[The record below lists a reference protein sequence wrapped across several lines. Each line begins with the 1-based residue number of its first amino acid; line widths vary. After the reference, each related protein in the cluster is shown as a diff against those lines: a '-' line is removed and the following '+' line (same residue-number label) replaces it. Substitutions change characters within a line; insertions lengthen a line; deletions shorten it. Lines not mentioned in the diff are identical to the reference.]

1 MRTRGSRFVTCQ
13 WVLIHRRMTS
23 NPPIDSNHT
32 QRIHDA
38 YVEYNRTLRAWFVG
52 FGVAAP
58 VLIATQ
64 DKLFEAV
71 AQSTFGRSI
80 ALCFFGGVLLQII
93 NAIANKWM
101 NWYRYELSRD
111 KTVRPAFMKPLAN
124 WYRDAYLIHLFAD
137 VATGVLYTASVAL
150 FLLVLFPGK

>member
-1 MRTRGSRFVTCQ
+1 
-13 WVLIHRRMTS
+13 MTS
-23 NPPIDSNHT
+23 DPQVNSNHT

-80 ALCFFGGVLLQII
+80 AICFFAGVLLQIT

-101 NWYRYELSRD
+101 NWYRYEVSRG
-111 KTVRPAFMKPLAN
+111 KPVHPAFMKPLSN
-124 WYRDAYLIHLFAD
+124 WYRDAYFIHLAAD
-137 VATGVLYTASVAL
+137 VATGVLYTVSVVL
-150 FLLVLFPGK
+150 LLLVLFPDAPPGAGK